1 MNFIIK
7 ILRVINIVSFSVL
20 LLFCIFGIYEE
31 IMGSADLENLFKKL
45 NIPLN
50 YRQYVIIFIL
60 SLSITIISYF
70 VLKELWN
77 N

>member
-1 MNFIIK
+1 MNFLIK
-7 ILRVINIVSFSVL
+7 ILRIINIVSFSVL
-20 LLFCIFGIYEE
+20 LLFGIFGVYEE

-60 SLSITIISYF
+60 SLFITIISYF
-70 VLKELWN
+70 ILKKLSN

>member
-1 MNFIIK
+1 MNFLIK
-7 ILRVINIVSFSVL
+7 ILRIINIVSFSVL
-20 LLFCIFGIYEE
+20 LLFGIFGVYEE
-31 IMGSADLENLFKKL
+31 IMGSADLESLFKKL

-60 SLSITIISYF
+60 SLFITIISYF
-70 VLKELWN
+70 ILKKLSN